1 MKKFILFVLP
11 LMALLSSC
19 QDGVLLFSIE
29 DDKAMGAQVDAEIEA
44 DPASFPILDRNTNQ
58 QAYAYL
64 EAMKNEILNSGE
76 VKYAD
81 EFVWELHIIDDDQTL
96 NAFATPGGYIYVY
109 TGLIHYLEDAS
120 SLAGVMGHEIGHSD
134 GRHSSK
140 QMQKQ
145 YGVATLLQILT
156 GGDPG
161 ALAQLAGNLL
171 ALSFSRSDE
180 TDADNRSVRYLC
192 PTDFEADGAANF
204 FQKIIDEGNP
214 TPPQFL
220 STHPNPDNRVE
231 NIQTQAAEA
240 SCAPESADPAFYN
253 GMSYADFKA
262 LL

>member
-1 MKKFILFVLP
+1 MKKILLIVLP
-11 LMALLSSC
+11 LLFIMSSC
-19 QDGVLLFSIE
+19 EDGVALFSIE

-44 DPASFPILDRNTNQ
+44 DPATYPIIDPANNP

-64 EAMKNEILNSGE
+64 NAMKDDILNSGE

-81 EFVWELHIIDDDQTL
+81 EFVWELHIIDDDQIL
-96 NAFATPGGYIYVY
+96 NAFATPGGYIYIY
-109 TGLIHYLEDAS
+109 TGLINYLEDAS
-120 SLAGVMGHEIGHSD
+120 SLAGVMGHEIGHAD

-145 YGVATLLQILT
+145 YGVATLLQIIT
-156 GGDPG
+156 GGNPG

-171 ALSFSRSDE
+171 SLSFSRSDE

-192 PTDFEADGAANF
+192 PTDFEAGGAAYF
-204 FQKIIDEGNP
+204 FQKIIDEGNQS
-214 TPPQFL
+214 PPQFL

-231 NIQTQAAEA
+231 NIESQANSLSCGNEA
-240 SCAPESADPAFYN
+240 LDPMIN
-253 GMSYADFKA
+253 GLSYAQFQA

>member
-1 MKKFILFVLP
+1 MKKLLLIIAPFFL
-11 LMALLSSC
+11 LMTSC
-19 QDGVLLFSIE
+19 EDGIALFSIE

-44 DPASFPILDRNTNQ
+44 DPATYPILDEATNA

-64 EAMKNEILNSGE
+64 NAMKDEILNSGE

-109 TGLIHYLEDAS
+109 TGLIHYLENSS

-145 YGVATLLQILT
+145 YGVATLLQIVT
-156 GGDPG
+156 GGNPG

-171 ALSFSRSDE
+171 SLSFSRSDE
-180 TDADNRSVRYLC
+180 TDADNRSVTYLC

-231 NIQTQAAEA
+231 NIQSGAAA
-240 SCAPESADPAFYN
+240 LSCGNEQLDHVIN
-253 GMSYADFKA
+253 GLTYAQFQA